1 MLTVYCNNGR
11 NLLMPK
17 SEIFEK
23 IIKISDLSTVKGNSF
38 RWQSNVASNSKI
50 AEQLDLISLGKID
63 FRGKISAHG
72 KNKWLLS
79 GKLGASVVQKCVVTQ
94 EAEKCRLEE
103 NVKRLPLKVLTE
115 IMKQKFLGEDVKR
128 VYVPITE
135 ISPLEKDEW
144 LDVNMELDETLE
156 PLTDTLDLYLLAL
169 ETLALALPDYPRS
182 NDTDY

>member
-1 MLTVYCNNGR
+1 
-11 NLLMPK
+11 MPK
-17 SEIFEK
+17 SEIFDK

-94 EAEKCRLEE
+94 EAVRCRLDE
-103 NVKRLPLKVLTE
+103 N
-115 IMKQKFLGEDVKR
+115 VKR
-128 VYVPITE
+128 VYVPTTE
-135 ISPLEKDEW
+135 ISPLEKDEG

-156 PLTDTLDLYLLAL
+156 PLTDTLDLSLLAL
-169 ETLALALPDYPRS
+169 ETLALVLPDYPRS
-182 NDTDY
+182 NDTDYLSISLGDDSLDDIENEQNPFAILRTLKEKLK